1 MLHADTNVLM
11 TSGNILKI
19 SEIKEGYYVKTKNG
33 DRKVLRVES
42 GEDFFSKFILSDGV
56 KLMVSDGQKFLT
68 PSEEWISV
76 SKVEE
81 GCVFRKPGCKSA
93 KVIDITPLQ
102 TMVGYNLVIE
112 GDGSFVLSNGLSS
125 K

>member
-1 MLHADTNVLM
+1 M
-11 TSGNILKI
+11 KFW
-19 SEIKEGYYVKTKNG
+19 KNG
-33 DRKVLRVES
+33 DRKVLSVET

-56 KLMVSDGQKFLT
+56 KLMVSDAQKFLT

-76 SKVEE
+76 SKVQE
-81 GCVFRKPGCKSA
+81 GCVFRKPGGKSA

-102 TMVGYNLVIE
+102 SMVGYNLVIE

>member
-1 MLHADTNVLM
+1 MLHADTNVMM

-19 SEIKEGYYVKTKNG
+19 SEIKEGFYVKTNRG

-68 PSEEWISV
+68 PSKEWISV
-76 SKVEE
+76 SKVQE
-81 GCVFRKPGCKSA
+81 GCVFRKPGGKSV

-102 TMVGYNLVIE
+102 SMVGYNLVIE
-112 GDGSFVLSNGLSS
+112 DDCSFVLSNGLSS

>member
-1 MLHADTNVLM
+1 MLHADTNVM
-11 TSGNILKI
+11 MSSGKILKI
-19 SEIKEGYYVKTKNG
+19 SEVKEGFYVKTPVG
-33 DRKVLRVES
+33 DKKVLRIES

-56 KLMVSDGQKFLT
+56 KLMVSDAQKFLT

-76 SKVEE
+76 SKVKE
-81 GCVFRKPGCKSA
+81 GCVFRKHGGKYA

-102 TMVGYNLVIE
+102 GMVGYNLVIE
-112 GDGSFVLSNGLSS
+112 GDGSFILSNGLSS